1 MTNHNQKDFSWHDC
15 WVITGILWTIPDEAE
30 IDLSA
35 IIAAGDMLNHAI
47 YTEKELKDGFYKAQK
62 KGILSIQ
69 DNKIKIKDKGQ
80 EIREAV
86 QKMRGGLF
94 SIVDNMQKKLNS
106 NRTKVIDMPEENVDP
121 CNFLNDSSVKQGYEK
136 YIKKYEKKR

>member
-1 MTNHNQKDFSWHDC
+1 MTNHKYFSWHDC
-15 WVITGILWTIPDEAE
+15 WVITGILWTIRDEAE
-30 IDLSA
+30 VDLSA

-62 KGILSIQ
+62 KGILSIH
-69 DNKIKIKDKGQ
+69 DNKIKIKDKGK
-80 EIREAV
+80 EIRGAV

-106 NRTKVIDMPEENVDP
+106 NRTKLMDMPEAIIDP
-121 CNFLNDSSVKQGYEK
+121 CNFITDTSVKDGH
-136 YIKKYEKKR
+136 KKYLQIFEKSR

>member
-1 MTNHNQKDFSWHDC
+1 MNTDEKYFSWYDC
-15 WVITGILWTIPDEAE
+15 WVITGILWSTPDETE

-62 KGILSIQ
+62 KGLISIK
-69 DNKIKIKDKGQ
+69 DNKIRLTEQGLEIKAK
-80 EIREAV
+80 V
-86 QKMRGGLF
+86 QNMRGGLF

-106 NRTKVIDMPEENVDP
+106 KRTKFLDVSDESIDTCHFITVNTIQEGHAKY
-121 CNFLNDSSVKQGYEK
+121 SSHF
-136 YIKKYEKKR
+136 KKNR